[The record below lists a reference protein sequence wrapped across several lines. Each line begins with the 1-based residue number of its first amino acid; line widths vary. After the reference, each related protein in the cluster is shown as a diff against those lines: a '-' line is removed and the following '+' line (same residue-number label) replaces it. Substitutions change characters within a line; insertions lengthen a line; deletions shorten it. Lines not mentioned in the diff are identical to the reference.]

1 VNEVERL
8 QRRLEREKQARKSA
22 ELIAETKTR
31 EIYEATLRLQASMS
45 ISRNSFSNARRSSP
59 RRMMTPSKPT
69 RRNPLSSP
77 A

>member
-1 VNEVERL
+1 MNEVERL

-31 EIYEATLRLQASMS
+31 EIYEVNLRLQAFNE
-45 ISRNSFSNARRSSP
+45 ISRNSSSNARRNSP
-59 RRMMTPSKPT
+59 RCTMMPSKPT
-69 RRNPLSSP
+69 RRNPLSSL